1 MTIGLPPAGARTC
14 PATASPAVSASPVP
28 RPVHPTYHH
37 PLWLVTVP
45 TTHPDGRTGTQSFA
59 VRALTVQEAMAA
71 AGRRAH
77 ADSARTR
84 RRGAR
89 LDFRNASAVL
99 HR

>member
-1 MTIGLPPAGARTC
+1 MTIGLPPAGAR
-14 PATASPAVSASPVP
+14 PGPAATAHTAAYGGGRVA
-28 RPVHPTYHH
+28 YHH

-45 TTHPDGRTGTQSFA
+45 TTHHDGRAGTQSFA
-59 VRALTVQEAMAA
+59 VRALTAQDALAA

-89 LDFRNASAVL
+89 LDFPNASAVL

>member
-1 MTIGLPPAGARTC
+1 MSIGLPPAGAR
-14 PATASPAVSASPVP
+14 P
-28 RPVHPTYHH
+28 RPAATTSTAPHHH

-45 TTHPDGRTGTQSFA
+45 TTHHDGRTGTQSFA
-59 VRALTVQEAMAA
+59 VRALTAQDAMAT

-89 LDFRNASAVL
+89 VDFRNASAVL

>member
-1 MTIGLPPAGARTC
+1 MTIGLPPAGARPR
-14 PATASPAVSASPVP
+14 PAATTASAVPALRSGRLA
-28 RPVHPTYHH
+28 YHH

-45 TTHPDGRTGTQSFA
+45 TTHHDGRTGTQSFV
-59 VRALTVQEAMAA
+59 VRALTAQDAMAG

-77 ADSARTR
+77 DDSARTR

-89 LDFRNASAVL
+89 IDLRNASAVL

>member
-1 MTIGLPPAGARTC
+1 MTIGLPPAGPRPGPAV
-14 PATASPAVSASPVP
+14 ATAHAP
-28 RPVHPTYHH
+28 RAARPGYHH

-45 TTHPDGRTGTQSFA
+45 TTHGDGRTGTQSFA
-59 VRALTVQEAMAA
+59 VRALTVQDALAA

-77 ADSARTR
+77 DAGARAR

-89 LDFRNASAVL
+89 LDLRNASAVL

>member
-1 MTIGLPPAGARTC
+1 MTIGLPPAGARPRPAATTA
-14 PATASPAVSASPVP
+14 ATAPRAGRPA
-28 RPVHPTYHH
+28 YHH

-45 TTHPDGRTGTQSFA
+45 TTHHDGRTGTQSFA
-59 VRALTVQEAMAA
+59 VRALTAQDAMAT

-89 LDFRNASAVL
+89 VDFRNASAVL